1 MARGTSSGSEAG
13 TGQEDRVLEA
23 GQRKGGRP
31 RDATRDT
38 DILEAAREV
47 LAERGYERTTV
58 AEIAARAGA
67 GKATVYRRWATKAE
81 LVIDTLTC
89 GASSTITIGDVP
101 DTGSLRG
108 DLAAVRSMKSRDAAS
123 WQALV
128 GLISE
133 LPHSPELTQVV
144 NERVVGPR
152 AVLMRGLLER
162 AQARGELLP
171 GVNVELLSRV
181 PSAMVAYR
189 LLVTHEPIDREFL
202 TSLSEDLILPLA
214 TGRSRD

>member
-1 MARGTSSGSEAG
+1 M
-13 TGQEDRVLEA
+13 LEA

-38 DILEAAREV
+38 DILEAARAV

-67 GKATVYRRWATKAE
+67 GKATVYRRWASKAE
-81 LVIDTLTC
+81 LVTDVLAC
-89 GASSTITIGDVP
+89 SAHLAITVDDVP

-108 DLAAVRSMKSRDAAS
+108 DLAALREMKSRDDS
-123 WQALV
+123 TWKSLV

-133 LPHSPELTQVV
+133 LPHSPELMQVV

-152 AVLMRGLLER
+152 VAMMRGLLER

-171 GVNVELLSRV
+171 GTNVDLLSRV

-189 LLVTHEPIDREFL
+189 LLVTHEPLDREFL
-202 TSLSEDLILPLA
+202 RSLSEDVLLPLA
-214 TGRSRD
+214 TGRARD